1 MLARVNHPRPPE
13 LEILNRLPAVGT
25 PGGRPMGNI
34 PVIVRLLL
42 ADGTEMWRPGR
53 ANRWTA
59 SQVLVLWRN
68 DARDPRAE
76 QMAWLAV
83 TDVTQA
89 LHGSRSELDP
99 AWTQLPRWTPPRP

>member
-1 MLARVNHPRPPE
+1 MLTHVNAPRPPE
-13 LEILNRLPAVGT
+13 LEILNRLPSVGT

-68 DARDPRAE
+68 DARDPYAE

-89 LHGSRSELDP
+89 LHGPRAELDP
-99 AWTQLPRWTPPRP
+99 AWEQLPRWVPPRP